1 MKKLGNSGLSLVL
14 GLLLS
19 VMGFQSAQAQDSF
32 NRQKMNSYVQK
43 LEQNDKVMGSVA
55 IDSAGAEVYAKAFG
69 KADGHAA
76 DTQTKYRIGSVTKTF
91 TATMIFQL
99 IEEGKLSLST
109 KLAKFYPDLPRA
121 DGITIEDLLRHQ
133 SGLYNFTNAE
143 DYPEWMTE
151 PRSREQLLELFRGQ
165 DPQFKPG
172 EKTSYSNTNYVLLG
186 YIIEDLT
193 GDSYADQLQQ
203 RIVQPLDLQDTYYGD
218 GIDPGQNEARSFQYK
233 DNDWILAPETD
244 MSIPGGAGAIVSTPD
259 DLTDFIRALF
269 QGELVSQESLD
280 HMTDVENGLGM
291 GLMKIPFYDR
301 YAYGHNGGIDGF
313 QSNLSYFPDDDVAFA
328 FTGNGLNYP
337 MNDVLIGMLSIYF
350 GRDFEIP
357 SMEKTKA
364 IALTKEQMQ
373 RYAGNY
379 SSEEIALDIEVFI
392 EKGSLMAQATGQPA
406 IPLTAT
412 DSTTMK
418 FEQAGLVMK
427 FDSLRSDKYQEFTL
441 HQHGGEYPFKRQ

>member
-1 MKKLGNSGLSLVL
+1 MKKLGSKGLTLVL
-14 GLLLS
+14 TFILS
-19 VMGFQSAQAQDSF
+19 VVGVRPVLAQTDF
-32 NRQKMNSYVQK
+32 NRQKMNTFLQK

-55 IDSAGAEVYAKAFG
+55 IDSAGTEVYARAVG
-69 KADGHAA
+69 MADGHAA
-76 DTQTKYRIGSVTKTF
+76 DTQTKYRIGSITKTF

-109 KLAKFYPDLPRA
+109 KLAEFYPDMPQA
-121 DGITIEDLLRHQ
+121 DSITVEHLLRHQ

-143 DYPEWMTE
+143 DYQNWMTE
-151 PRSREQLLELFRGQ
+151 QRSKEQLLELFRGQ
-165 DPQFKPG
+165 EPQFKPG
-172 EKTSYSNTNYVLLG
+172 EKTSYSNTNYVVLG
-186 YIIEDLT
+186 FIIEDIT
-193 GDSYADQLQQ
+193 GDSYTDQLQQ
-203 RIVQPLDLQDTYYGD
+203 RIAQPLDLQNTYYGD
-218 GIDPGQNEARSFQYK
+218 GIDPEQNEARSFQYEQ
-233 DNDWILAPETD
+233 DGWTLTPETD

-269 QGELVSQESLD
+269 RGELVSQESLD

-291 GLMKIPFYDR
+291 GLMKIPFYNR

-313 QSNLSYFPDDDVAFA
+313 QSNLSYFPEDDVAFA
-328 FTGNGLNYP
+328 FTGNGLNYS
-337 MNDVLIGMLSIYF
+337 MNDVLIGTLSIYF

-357 SMEKTKA
+357 SLEKTKA
-364 IALTKEQMQ
+364 ISLSEEQMQ
-373 RYAGNY
+373 RYSGDY
-379 SSEEIALDIEVFI
+379 SSEEIALEIKVFV

-427 FDSLRSDKYQEFTL
+427 FDSLEAGKYRQFTL
-441 HQHGGEYPFKRQ
+441 QQHGGEYLFKRQ